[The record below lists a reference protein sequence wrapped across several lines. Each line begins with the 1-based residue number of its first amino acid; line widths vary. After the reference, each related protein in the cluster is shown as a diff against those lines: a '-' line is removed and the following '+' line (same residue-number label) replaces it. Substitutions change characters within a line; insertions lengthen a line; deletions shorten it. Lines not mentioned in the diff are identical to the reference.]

1 MLCIGI
7 CDDSYDARFALR
19 SALERLLEPRRQT
32 ARILEFSSGEGL
44 LRWQS
49 HHPGELHLVFLDLE
63 MNQLDGM
70 ETARRL
76 RQMEPGMQLAFV
88 TGYDSHVY
96 EGYQVGALGYLLK
109 PPKAAQL
116 ADILDRA
123 TATLTQ
129 TNTAFFLCRSGE
141 ITYRIP
147 YAEIL
152 YFVSDLPAISR
163 DIAGDAVEQ
172 RGFPRPRRAHHRHKL
187 SLLHLQGNPL
197 EDFIGGLSHLI
208 GLM

>member
-76 RQMEPGMQLAFV
+76 RQVEPGMQLAFV

-152 YFVSDLPAISR
+152 YFVSD
-163 DIAGDAVEQ
+163 
-172 RGFPRPRRAHHRHKL
+172 RRQVTCVTKDK
-187 SLLHLQGNPL
+187 
-197 EDFIGGLSHLI
+197 EYTF
-208 GLM
+208 

>member
-76 RQMEPGMQLAFV
+76 RRGCNWPSSQDMTAMS
-88 TGYDSHVY
+88 T
-96 EGYQVGALGYLLK
+96 
-109 PPKAAQL
+109 
-116 ADILDRA
+116 RA
-123 TATLTQ
+123 T
-129 TNTAFFLCRSGE
+129 RW
-141 ITYRIP
+141 
-147 YAEIL
+147 
-152 YFVSDLPAISR
+152 
-163 DIAGDAVEQ
+163 
-172 RGFPRPRRAHHRHKL
+172 AHW
-187 SLLHLQGNPL
+187 
-197 EDFIGGLSHLI
+197 DTF
-208 GLM
+208 